1 VESSV
6 VVHAERKHDLA
17 TMVIDEVVRYEG
29 ESNPDDEAIL
39 LAMRCGCDQQGLC
52 SAAYGANASTGD
64 IAVLQRLP

>member
-1 VESSV
+1 
-6 VVHAERKHDLA
+6 
-17 TMVIDEVVRYEG
+17 MVIDEVVRYEG